1 MRELEDAITLLL
13 NVVVVTTVA
22 VIDQT
27 VFDSIIAV
35 QVLVANLISPFNFT
49 GD

>member
-1 MRELEDAITLLL
+1 MRELEDAIMLLQH
-13 NVVVVTTVA
+13 VVVVTVA
-22 VIDQT
+22 VIGQT

-35 QVLVANLISPFNFT
+35 QVLVANLISPSNST

>member
-1 MRELEDAITLLL
+1 MRELEDAITLLQH
-13 NVVVVTTVA
+13 VVVVTTVA

-27 VFDSIIAV
+27 VSGSIIEV
-35 QVLVANLISPFNFT
+35 QVLVANLISPSNST